1 MPIAARKIVLKDSSL
16 KALKPA
22 PVGKRTK
29 VWDALMPNL
38 AVRVTDKGRRSFYT
52 VARRA
57 GDSSPTW
64 HLLGIYPVMTLAE
77 ARTAAR
83 EALNALLEGK
93 HPKRL
98 AEEKRKA
105 ADAAARDAVANTF
118 GAVAEDF
125 IRYYLPTIKS
135 ARVYEARVRR
145 ELIPALGTR
154 PIAEIRRR
162 EIIALLKG
170 IAERSGAEAARGT
183 LVVLSRLL
191 NWAVAQDLPG
201 FEANPTASIKA
212 GDTLGKAKA
221 RNRLLKDDELAAIW
235 RATDSLSPPFAGVYR
250 LLLLTGARREEIA
263 AARWEDLDAATLT
276 IPAERAKNGEAMLI
290 PLPAAAVAL
299 LATIPRFTGPFIFST
314 TAGQRPLGA
323 FSQAKARLDAAIAA
337 QGTAIPPFV
346 VHDFRRAVRSGLGR
360 LGVPAVV
367 AELCLGHRQRGIARV
382 YDRHDYFA
390 EKRDALARWERHLLG
405 VVAPPAEGDNV
416 VALPAR
422 ATA

>member
-22 PVGKRTK
+22 PAGKRAT

-64 HLLGIYPVMTLAE
+64 HLLGVYPAMTLAE

-118 GAVAEDF
+118 GSVAEDF

-221 RNRLLKDDELAAIW
+221 RNRLLSDVELAAIW
-235 RATDSLSPPFAGVYR
+235 RATDSLSQPFAGVYR

-263 AARWEDLDAATLT
+263 AARWEDLDLDAATLT

-290 PLPAAAVAL
+290 PLPPAAVAL
-299 LATIPRFTGPFIFST
+299 LATIRRFAGPFIFST
-314 TAGQRPLGA
+314 TAGRRPLGA
-323 FSQAKARLDAAIAA
+323 FSQAKGRLDAAIAA
-337 QGTAIPPFV
+337 QGATVTPFV

-367 AELCLGHRQRGIARV
+367 AELCLGHRQRGIAGV
-382 YDRHDYFA
+382 YDRHSYLD
-390 EKRDALARWERHLLG
+390 EKRDALRKWEAHLLG
-405 VVAPPAEGDNV
+405 VVAPPAEGGNI

-422 ATA
+422 A